1 MSKTGQH
8 DQFLSLHEAS
18 ALGYGGYSTLR
29 KHIADGRLPAVRVGR
44 RVKVRRKGLDAL
56 AVPTAVSPNALD
68 DTVLRVV
75 RAAPHL
81 TDEQR
86 SKLRVVLGG
95 GAL

>member
-1 MSKTGQH
+1 MVESTGNTG
-8 DQFLSLHEAS
+8 FISLQQAA

-44 RVKVRRKGLDAL
+44 RVKVHRKDLDAL
-56 AVPTAVSPNALD
+56 AIPTAVSPNTLD
-68 DTVLRVV
+68 DAVLRAVQ
-75 RAAPHL
+75 AAPHL

-86 SKLRVVLGG
+86 SKLRAVLGG